1 MTSTAAVPPQT
12 LSRDLLLS
20 LFSLACGR
28 LYPPL
33 HPPPKDLTGKVAI
46 VTGANSGI
54 GRHIASELVKQK
66 ATVYLACR
74 NTARAEEAISQISS
88 AIPDC
93 ADRIKS
99 LLLDTSSLSSVRKC
113 AESWKNEGSGID
125 ILVHNAGI
133 SSIPTGQPFTSDGIP
148 VIYATNLLGSF
159 LLTHHLEP
167 HLSNDARII
176 FTSSTGQYSGKFTP
190 TFSLKAV
197 KNQLEPGFHAP
208 SAAVKA
214 GGLAA
219 DSTMYSNTKAMQVV
233 FAKLLQ
239 SRWDAEAKGDGRV
252 NARAVHAFSPGFTM
266 TPIFGKITPLTVW
279 KDPIYWFLRTMTI
292 LATDVSQGAA
302 TAVWLATTD
311 DEAVVGEGMGGRYW
325 ERMTRRL
332 TRVDFMGTEMLD
344 RFWVRWEADAG
355 TLWR

>member
-1 MTSTAAVPPQT
+1 MTSTAAISPLT
-12 LSRDLLLS
+12 LYRDLFLS

-28 LYPPL
+28 LYPTL
-33 HPPPKDLTGKVAI
+33 HPPPADLTGKVAI

-54 GRHIASELVKQK
+54 GRQIAIELVRQK

-74 NTARAEEAISQISS
+74 NTARAEEAISQITS
-88 AIPDC
+88 AFPDS

-99 LLLDTSSLSSVRKC
+99 LLLDTSSLSSVREC
-113 AESWKNEGSGID
+113 AESWKVKGINVD

-133 SSIPTGQPFTSDGIP
+133 GSTPVGQPFTSDGFP

-159 LLTHHLEP
+159 SLTKYLEP
-167 HLSNDARII
+167 HLSNDARVI
-176 FTSSTGQYSGKFTP
+176 FTSSTGQYGGNFTP
-190 TFSLKAV
+190 TFSLTAV
-197 KNQLEPGFHAP
+197 RNQLEPGFHAP
-208 SAAVKA
+208 RAAFKA
-214 GGLAA
+214 EGVAA
-219 DSTMYSNTKAMQVV
+219 DSIIYSNAKAMQVA

-239 SRWDAEAKGDGRV
+239 SRWDAGAKEKGRV
-252 NARAVHAFSPGFTM
+252 NKRAVHAFSPGFTM
-266 TPIFGKITPLTVW
+266 TPIFGKITPLAIW
-279 KDPIYWFLRTMTI
+279 KDPLYWFLRTMTV

-302 TAVWLATTD
+302 TALWLATTN
-311 DEAVVGEGMGGRYW
+311 DEAVVGEGMGGRFW

-332 TRVDFMGTEMLD
+332 TRVDFMSTEMLE